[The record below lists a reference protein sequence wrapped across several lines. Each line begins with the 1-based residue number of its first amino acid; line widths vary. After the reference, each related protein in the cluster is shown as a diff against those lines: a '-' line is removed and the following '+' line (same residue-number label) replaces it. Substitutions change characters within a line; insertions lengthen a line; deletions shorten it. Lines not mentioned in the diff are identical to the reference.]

1 MDVISTHPEAFRS
14 AAHRSAWVAPATG
27 FTGLVDA
34 LRDYLVDQGV
44 TMLHST
50 RLVAAETCP
59 QGLDLEFL
67 TSDRRRLHRVTE
79 QVVLA
84 IPPTELLSL
93 RLPVHPKVFGWL
105 PDLVTVPLFKGSS
118 PSAGRGGRIQI
129 STAAAS

>member
-1 MDVISTHPEAFRS
+1 M
-14 AAHRSAWVAPATG
+14 VAPATG
-27 FTGLVDA
+27 FTGLVEA
-34 LRDYLVDQGV
+34 LRDYLVEQGV

-93 RLPVHPKVFGWL
+93 RLPVHPKV
-105 PDLVTVPLFKGSS
+105 
-118 PSAGRGGRIQI
+118 SAGCPIW
-129 STAAAS
+129 